1 MDQFDDP
8 DFKEFKNLG
17 SIKDVEPRLEL
28 PSVFNF
34 SLRLSVIYKLIR
46 QFVGKDLSLA
56 LVPVFMHEPLSEL

>member
-46 QFVGKDLSLA
+46 
-56 LVPVFMHEPLSEL
+56 